1 MINERKF
8 KKVMR
13 QMPSGVGRVML
24 RYVERNF
31 ASESYQG
38 SAWPPR
44 QNLNT
49 NNRKPLLTDTGKL
62 KASFKVREANW
73 RVIRVGS
80 DRQTAGSSGN
90 AHLAQLHN
98 EGAKGAATVRT
109 YTRRGR
115 NGSVR
120 VRSHRRQTELPQRQF
135 MPIPGKEPL
144 PPELWAAIE
153 DFVNKELDKVFR

>member
-1 MINERKF
+1 MIDERKF

-13 QMPSGVGRVML
+13 GMPSGVGRVML
-24 RYVERNF
+24 RYVQRNF
-31 ASESYQG
+31 ASQSYRG
-38 SAWPPR
+38 SAWQTRRNPH
-44 QNLNT
+44 
-49 NNRKPLLTDTGKL
+49 NRKPLLVDTGKL

-98 EGAKGAATVRT
+98 EGAQGVATVRT

-115 NGSVR
+115 RNGGSVR
-120 VRSHRRQTELPQRQF
+120 VHSHRRQSNLPQRQF

-153 DFVNKELDKVFR
+153 NFVSVELDKVFK

>member
-1 MINERKF
+1 MLINERKF

-31 ASESYQG
+31 ASKSYRG
-38 SAWPPR
+38 SAWQPR
-44 QNLNT
+44 RNQG
-49 NNRKPLLTDTGKL
+49 NRKPLLVDTGKL
-62 KASFKVREANW
+62 KASFKVREASW

-80 DRQTAGSSGN
+80 DRQAASGSTN
-90 AHLAQLHN
+90 LAQLHN
-98 EGAKGAATVRT
+98 EGAQGAATVRT

-120 VRSHRRQTELPQRQF
+120 VRSHRRQTNLPQRQF
-135 MPIPGKEPL
+135 MPIPNKEPL
-144 PPELWAAIE
+144 PPELWTTIE
-153 DFVNKELDKVFR
+153 AFVDRELDKVFK

>member
-8 KKVMR
+8 RKVMR
-13 QMPSGVGRVML
+13 GMPSGVGRVML
-24 RYVERNF
+24 RYVQRNF
-31 ASESYQG
+31 ASESYRG
-38 SAWPPR
+38 SAWQPR
-44 QNLNT
+44 RNQG
-49 NNRKPLLTDTGKL
+49 NNRKPLLVDTGKL
-62 KASFKVREANW
+62 KASFKVREASW

-80 DRQTAGSSGN
+80 DRQAASGN

-98 EGAKGAATVRT
+98 EGAQGVATVRT

-120 VRSHRRQTELPQRQF
+120 VRSHRRHAHLPQRQF
-135 MPIPGKEPL
+135 MPIPGTEPL

-153 DFVNKELDKVFR
+153 NFVSVELDKVFK

>member
-1 MINERKF
+1 
-8 KKVMR
+8 
-13 QMPSGVGRVML
+13 MPSGVGRVML

-31 ASESYQG
+31 ARESYRG
-38 SAWPPR
+38 SAWQPR
-44 QNLNT
+44 RNLH
-49 NNRKPLLTDTGKL
+49 NRKPLLVDTGKL

-80 DRQTAGSSGN
+80 DRQAASGN

-98 EGAKGAATVRT
+98 EGAKGVATVRT

-120 VRSHRRQTELPQRQF
+120 VRSHRRQTNLPQRQF

-144 PPELWAAIE
+144 PPELWAEIE
-153 DFVNKELDKVFR
+153 GFVSKELDKVFK

>member
-1 MINERKF
+1 MLMINERKF
-8 KKVMR
+8 RKVMR
-13 QMPSGVGRVML
+13 GVPQGIGRLML
-24 RYVERNF
+24 RYVQGNF
-31 ASESYQG
+31 ASESYRG
-38 SAWPPR
+38 SAWQPR
-44 QNLNT
+44 QNP
-49 NNRKPLLTDTGKL
+49 NNRKPLLNDTGKL

-80 DRQTAGSSGN
+80 DRQAASGN
-90 AHLAQLHN
+90 VHLAQLHN

-120 VRSHRRQTELPQRQF
+120 VRSHRRHAHLPQRQF

-153 DFVNKELDKVFR
+153 DFVSVELDKVFK

>member
-8 KKVMR
+8 RKVMR
-13 QMPSGVGRVML
+13 GVPRGVGQVML
-24 RYVERNF
+24 RYVQRNF
-31 ASESYQG
+31 ASESYRG

-44 QNLNT
+44 QNQS

-80 DRQTAGSSGN
+80 NRQAENSN

-98 EGAKGAATVRT
+98 EGAQGAATVRT

-115 NGSVR
+115 RNGGSVR
-120 VRSHRRQTELPQRQF
+120 VRSHRRQTNLPQRQF

-144 PPELWAAIE
+144 PPELWAEIE
-153 DFVNKELDKVFR
+153 RFVSKELDKVFR

>member
-1 MINERKF
+1 MLMINERKF
-8 KKVMR
+8 RKVIH
-13 QMPSGVGRVML
+13 QIPQGIGRLML
-24 RYVERNF
+24 RYVQSNF
-31 ASESYQG
+31 ANESYRG
-38 SAWPPR
+38 SAWQPR
-44 QNLNT
+44 QKPN

-80 DRQTAGSSGN
+80 DRQAASGN

-120 VRSHRRQTELPQRQF
+120 VRSHRRYAHLPQRQF
-135 MPIPGKEPL
+135 MPIPSKEPL

-153 DFVNKELDKVFR
+153 DFISTELDTIFK